1 MTVWVAVG
9 AGVDVGVDV
18 GVNVGVDMGVSVG
31 FDVGARVGGAVG
43 VNEGIGRSV
52 GTAVGAEDVD
62 SSGSVPHAISTA
74 DKSRHRETVAISET
88 ILRSEYLL
96 VAMVGPTLTLLIK
109 FNLLVFIT

>member
-9 AGVDVGVDV
+9 AGVGVEVGVGVDV
-18 GVNVGVDMGVSVG
+18 DVGVS
-31 FDVGARVGGAVG
+31 VGARVGVGAVG
-43 VNEGIGRSV
+43 VNEGIGCSV
-52 GTAVGAEDVD
+52 GAAVGAGGVG
-62 SSGSVPHAISTA
+62 SSGSVPHAIIMA
-74 DKSRHRETVAISET
+74 DQSMHRETVAISET